1 MKTTEQMNRFI
12 ELRAKN
18 YSFDKIAEE
27 LDIHKTTLI
36 SWSEKFQIEIA
47 NMRAIERDSLQKKY
61 LMSKE
66 AKIETFGE
74 LLLNIKN
81 ELLDRDFS
89 EVDTKDLVDMAI
101 KINGILESENNG
113 IGIIVEQDEG
123 DFMKM
128 LEDANKYKTVYI

>member
-1 MKTTEQMNRFI
+1 MKTTEQMEKFI

-36 SWSEKFQIEIA
+36 SWSDKFRIEIA
-47 NMRAIERDSLQKKY
+47 NMRAIERDSLHKKY

-74 LLLNIKN
+74 LLINIKN

-113 IGIIVEQDEG
+113 IGIIVEQEEG

-128 LEDANKYKTVYI
+128 LEDVNKYKTVYV